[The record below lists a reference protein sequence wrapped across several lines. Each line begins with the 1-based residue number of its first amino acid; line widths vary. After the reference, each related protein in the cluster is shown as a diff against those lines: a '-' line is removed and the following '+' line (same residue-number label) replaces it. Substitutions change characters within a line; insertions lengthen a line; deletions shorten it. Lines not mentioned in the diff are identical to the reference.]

1 MTPEQIEG
9 WRVELERAYG
19 RQAASLCDLALKG
32 QQVEAMREA
41 IRRNVGRMRDDM
53 KFRGYLRVGTLTS
66 ALDALSQSLNPKN
79 EEEKEQALNERKD
92 EE

>member
-32 QQVEAMREA
+32 LQVEAMREA
-41 IRRNVGRMRDDM
+41 IRRAVEHLSRRD
-53 KFRGYLRVGTLTS
+53 LTQ
-66 ALDALSQSLNPKN
+66 APLLKGILADLQR
-79 EEEKEQALNERKD
+79 ALNERK
-92 EE
+92 ET